1 MVWIKAKLARQT
13 ATENNGVVQQM
24 TQVAEGKS
32 YTFGLTADSGFF
44 KVVIIPAPE
53 LTDEQQPLT
62 LVFSFRDL
70 YLVGFLH
77 GDIWYVFDDARLIG
91 SGHNEHPEAYR
102 LLGFKG
108 AYVNIHFSTV
118 EVSNWDLHQSY
129 DSLVHYP
136 GRSKNEVMVALYR
149 LIVVVSEACRFPEW
163 MSHVQSLLENMM
175 TETADHE
182 RHFSR
187 MFKDWST
194 ISKRARRGVARFV
207 VAEGDMFPSFESLL
221 QNIGVA
227 LSRPPGNQL

>member
-77 GDIWYVFDDARLIG
+77 GDIWYVFDDARG
-91 SGHNEHPEAYR
+91 SSAAGTTSTLR
-102 LLGFKG
+102 RTGFWASK
-108 AYVNIHFSTV
+108 APTSTFT
-118 EVSNWDLHQSY
+118 S
-129 DSLVHYP
+129 
-136 GRSKNEVMVALYR
+136 
-149 LIVVVSEACRFPEW
+149 
-163 MSHVQSLLENMM
+163 
-175 TETADHE
+175 
-182 RHFSR
+182 
-187 MFKDWST
+187 
-194 ISKRARRGVARFV
+194 
-207 VAEGDMFPSFESLL
+207 
-221 QNIGVA
+221 
-227 LSRPPGNQL
+227 PPWR